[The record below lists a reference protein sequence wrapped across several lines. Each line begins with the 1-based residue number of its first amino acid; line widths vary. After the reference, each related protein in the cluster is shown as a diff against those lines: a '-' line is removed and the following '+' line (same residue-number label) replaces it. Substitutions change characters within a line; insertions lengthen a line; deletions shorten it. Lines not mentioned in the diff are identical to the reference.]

1 MSVKIIYFVH
11 GTTIDNEQNKSTG
24 QNPGDLSKLGIKQ
37 SKELRNKIN
46 LDEIDLVICSDLKR
60 AIDSANL
67 VFENNKKIIKDSRI
81 RECNYGTLKGADSS
95 LVIEEDHIEKTF
107 PNGESMKDVERRL
120 RDFCNYLLDNY
131 NDKTIALVAHKAP
144 QLALEVITKNITWEQ
159 ALEQDWRKTKKW
171 QPGWIYELKEIKY

>member
-24 QNPGDLSKLGIKQ
+24 QNPGNLSELGIKR

-81 RECNYGTLKGADSS
+81 RECNYGNLNGAD
-95 LVIEEDHIEKTF
+95 
-107 PNGESMKDVERRL
+107 RRGSY
-120 RDFCNYLLDNY
+120 R
-131 NDKTIALVAHKAP
+131 
-144 QLALEVITKNITWEQ
+144 KNIS
-159 ALEQDWRKTKKW
+159 KW
-171 QPGWIYELKEIKY
+171 